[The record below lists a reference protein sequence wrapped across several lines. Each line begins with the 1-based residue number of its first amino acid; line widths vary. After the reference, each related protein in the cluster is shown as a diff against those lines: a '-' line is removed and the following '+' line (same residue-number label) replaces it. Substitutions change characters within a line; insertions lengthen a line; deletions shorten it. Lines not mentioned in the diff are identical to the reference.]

1 MKNMNISSAS
11 LSDALPVMASAMKEQ
26 DLQMQISVAVLK
38 NVQDQQ
44 QQYAQA
50 LIKMMSQ
57 NFSLDGTGS
66 IVNVS
71 A

>member
-1 MKNMNISSAS
+1 MNISSAS
-11 LSDALPVMASAMKEQ
+11 LTDALPMMASAMKEQ

-38 NVQDQQ
+38 KMQDQQ
-44 QQYAQA
+44 EQYAQS

>member
-1 MKNMNISSAS
+1 MNISSAS
-11 LSDALPVMASAMKEQ
+11 LTDALPMMASAMKEQ

-38 NVQDQQ
+38 KVQDQQ

-50 LIKMMSQ
+50 LIQMMSR

-66 IVNVS
+66 IVNIS

>member
-1 MKNMNISSAS
+1 MNISSAS
-11 LSDALPVMASAMKEQ
+11 LTDALPMMASAMKEQ

-38 NVQDQQ
+38 KVQDQQ
-44 QQYAQA
+44 EQYAQS

-57 NFSLDGTGS
+57 SFSLDGTGG